1 MLPKGWGPQLPLATK
16 KQEPW
21 KSLLPYI
28 YPLGDGQH
36 PGDLLLQRIDKERN
50 VLTYIDSWCIIKSK
64 KVGGAIMR
72 EGYSDSGA
80 GQLVNG
86 LVDRSL
92 IRNIGS
98 GQTKVM
104 MVGVIRKRDGRI
116 IGGKVKTVLLGQ
128 VVEMHRKP

>member
-1 MLPKGWGPQLPLATK
+1 
-16 KQEPW
+16 
-21 KSLLPYI
+21 
-28 YPLGDGQH
+28 
-36 PGDLLLQRIDKERN
+36 
-50 VLTYIDSWCIIKSK
+50 
-64 KVGGAIMR
+64 MR

-104 MVGVIRKRDGRI
+104 LVGAIRKRGGRI

>member
-1 MLPKGWGPQLPLATK
+1 
-16 KQEPW
+16 
-21 KSLLPYI
+21 
-28 YPLGDGQH
+28 
-36 PGDLLLQRIDKERN
+36 
-50 VLTYIDSWCIIKSK
+50 
-64 KVGGAIMR
+64 MR

-104 MVGVIRKRDGRI
+104 LAGTIRKRDGRI

-128 VVEMHRKP
+128 VVELHRKP